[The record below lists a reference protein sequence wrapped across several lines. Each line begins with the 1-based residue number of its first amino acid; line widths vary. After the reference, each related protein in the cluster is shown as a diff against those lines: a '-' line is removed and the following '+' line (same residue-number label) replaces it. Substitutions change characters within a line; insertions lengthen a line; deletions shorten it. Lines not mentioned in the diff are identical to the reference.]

1 MKGRQARAWLW
12 PLVRPHRKMVALGS
26 AAVLAQSAAGLAMPY
41 LVKVAID
48 QGVLP
53 RRLEVLDRVAF
64 AYLLLAGLQF
74 LAGRL
79 EILAVAAVG
88 QRVLYAVRNKLF
100 GHLQKLSLDFYERE
114 RTGKVVARMTNDIE
128 AMSDLVTDGLVT
140 FITSV
145 ITLVGIAVILV
156 LMDWRLA
163 IATLTVAPA
172 LALAST
178 RFRRQS
184 SAAWRKVRET
194 ATVVTVQLQEALSGV
209 RAIQAFRHER
219 ATADRFATATD
230 DERKAHNRTI
240 RLASLFFPG
249 VEFAGA
255 AASVV
260 VLGVGGHQVLHGG
273 LEIGTLAAFLL
284 YLRSLFDPVQ
294 QLSELYDTFQSA
306 TAGAERVGAVLS
318 VSPTVREAPDAVPL
332 PAPRGEV
339 ELDGVRFGYSSGEGE
354 GPEVLHGIDL
364 HVPAGSTLALV
375 GPTGAGK
382 STVAKL
388 IARFYDPRAGTVCL
402 DGIDLRHIRLADL
415 RGAMGYVPQEGFL
428 FSGTVEDNIRFGRP
442 GASRAEVE
450 AAAAAVG
457 AEPVIA
463 GLTNGFDTEVGERGA
478 LLSAGERQLIAFA
491 RAWIADPALLV
502 LDEATSNL
510 DVVTEAQVQQALRRL
525 RQDRTTILIAHRLS
539 TVIEAD
545 QVAIVEDGRVVEAG
559 TPDEL
564 LDRGGRFADLYD
576 RWLAGV
582 A

>member
-1 MKGRQARAWLW
+1 
-12 PLVRPHRKMVALGS
+12 VR
-26 AAVLAQSAAGLAMPY
+26 
-41 LVKVAID
+41 
-48 QGVLP
+48 
-53 RRLEVLDRVAF
+53 
-64 AYLLLAGLQF
+64 
-74 LAGRL
+74 
-79 EILAVAAVG
+79 
-88 QRVLYAVRNKLF
+88 
-100 GHLQKLSLDFYERE
+100 
-114 RTGKVVARMTNDIE
+114 
-128 AMSDLVTDGLVT
+128 
-140 FITSV
+140 
-145 ITLVGIAVILV
+145 
-156 LMDWRLA
+156 
-163 IATLTVAPA
+163 
-172 LALAST
+172 
-178 RFRRQS
+178 
-184 SAAWRKVRET
+184 
-194 ATVVTVQLQEALSGV
+194 
-209 RAIQAFRHER
+209 
-219 ATADRFATATD
+219 
-230 DERKAHNRTI
+230 
-240 RLASLFFPG
+240 
-249 VEFAGA
+249 
-255 AASVV
+255 
-260 VLGVGGHQVLHGG
+260 
-273 LEIGTLAAFLL
+273 
-284 YLRSLFDPVQ
+284 
-294 QLSELYDTFQSA
+294 
-306 TAGAERVGAVLS
+306 
-318 VSPTVREAPDAVPL
+318 
-332 PAPRGEV
+332 
-339 ELDGVRFGYSSGEGE
+339 LDGVRFGYSSGDGE

-388 IARFYDPRAGTVCL
+388 IARFYDPRAGSVSL
-402 DGIDLRHIRLADL
+402 DGIDLRRIRLADL

-442 GASRAEVE
+442 DASRAEVE

-463 GLTNGFDTEVGERGA
+463 SLTNGFDTEVGERGA

-559 TPDEL
+559 TPDQL